1 MAVGG
6 LSNGIPDDLS
16 DGLPDDLPICLPDGL
31 SNGVPH
37 YLPDGVPH
45 YLPDGVPHYLPDG
58 VPHCL
63 PHCMQGFLRFILDEL
78 DPRARALRDAFVF
91 KLVPM
96 LNPGGYVTSDDLG
109 GPLIASDCL

>member
-16 DGLPDDLPICLPDGL
+16 DGLPDCLPDGL
-31 SNGVPH
+31 SN
-37 YLPDGVPH
+37 GVPH